1 MYSKLFLASLII
13 FFWANIAFAQEI
25 PAELYKAST
34 IPDSLK
40 DNANSVIRYSENK
53 VLIKGPDK
61 IIIKRHKIVTI
72 LNEKAD
78 REAIMEMGYN
88 RKYDEYSSIE
98 MRVYNETGTVIKK
111 YHKSD
116 MYDGSAAN
124 DETIVTNERFLALRH
139 TIASYPITIET
150 SYEETINSFI
160 SLDNWQIQSYPEQS
174 VQNANYSVTV
184 NPLAGFRYKNEHTNI
199 QPKKEANKD
208 GQDVYTWDVKNLK
221 AIKREDH
228 VLLWTIIPNVSFAM
242 NSFNCYGYPGDFTSW
257 QSFGQWIEALNA
269 PEENLPPDRVT
280 AIQNLTKD
288 LNTDKEKAKFLYNYM
303 QKSMRYVG
311 IQLGI
316 GGYQPLSATFVDQKK
331 YGDCKALSNYMKA
344 LLKAVN
350 INSYYAIIRAGT
362 NEKPADFSFPYNE
375 FNHAILCIP
384 FKNDTTWLECTS
396 STQPFGKLGA
406 FTENRNALLITENGG
421 KLVNTPASNI
431 EDNRFSSEV
440 HLTLKPDGGANA
452 DIKIIGT
459 GVYRDDYVYA
469 GALKFDEQKEKFMKW
484 LNFKQPNIFNLNLST
499 DEDSVKRVKIS
510 LDYEQFCD
518 IMAGNKQ
525 FYSSHLIDLCN
536 INVPVETDRK
546 TDFYF
551 TTPLQKSC
559 VTTIDLPEGFTV
571 ETLPANQS
579 LKFTYGSYQVNY
591 VYDEMKNQVVS
602 TAKFN
607 ITNRIIPAARYTE
620 LQQYLD
626 AISKAQNKKLVIKHK
641 A

>member
-1 MYSKLFLASLII
+1 MYRKLFLLSLLMVCCGK
-13 FFWANIAFAQEI
+13 IAFGQEI
-25 PAELYKAST
+25 PTEFYKAST

-40 DNANSVIRYSENK
+40 DNTNSVIRYSENK
-53 VLIKGPDK
+53 ILIKGPDK
-61 IIIKRHKIVTI
+61 VIVKRHKIVTI

-98 MRVYNETGTVIKK
+98 MRVYNEAGAVIKK

-116 MYDGSAAN
+116 MYDGSAAD

-139 TIASYPITIET
+139 PIASYPITIET
-150 SYEETINSFI
+150 SFEETINSFI
-160 SLDNWQIQSYPEQS
+160 SLDKWQIQSYPEQS

-184 NPLAGFRYKNEHTNI
+184 NPLMGFRYKNEHTNL
-199 QPKKEANKD
+199 QPKKETNKD

-221 AIKREDH
+221 AIKREDN
-228 VLLWTIIPNVSFAM
+228 VLLWTIIPNISFAI
-242 NSFNCYGYPGDFTSW
+242 NSFNCFGYPGDFSSW
-257 QSFGQWIEALNA
+257 KSFGQWIEALNA
-269 PEENLPPDRVT
+269 PEENLPPNRVT

-484 LNFKQPNIFNLNLST
+484 LNFKQPNIFNLNLSA
-499 DEDSVKRVKIS
+499 DEDSVKQVRIS

-591 VYDEMKNQVVS
+591 AYDEMKNQVVS

-607 ITNRIIPAARYTE
+607 ITNRIIPAARYTQ

-626 AISKAQNKKLVIKHK
+626 AVSKAQNKKLVIKHK